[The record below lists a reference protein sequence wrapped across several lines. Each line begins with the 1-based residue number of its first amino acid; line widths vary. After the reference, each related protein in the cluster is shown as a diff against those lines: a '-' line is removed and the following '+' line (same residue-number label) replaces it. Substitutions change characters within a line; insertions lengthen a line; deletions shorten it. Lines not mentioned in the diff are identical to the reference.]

1 MSTLTDTTEQERA
14 ATTGAVL
21 EVDDLN
27 VRFPTEDGVVHA
39 VRGVSFSLRP
49 GDVLG
54 IVGESGSGKS
64 VTSMALMGLLPGSA
78 QITGSV
84 KFRGRELLGLSDK
97 QMSEVRG
104 KQIAM
109 VFQDPMTSLDPVY
122 KIGVQIA
129 ETVRTHDRSLSRS
142 AARARAVDL
151 LKLVGIP
158 NAAARIDS
166 YPHEFSGGM
175 RQRVVIAIAMAN
187 QPEVIIADE
196 PTTALDVTVQAQVL
210 EVLKTAQEETG
221 AATMLITHDLG
232 VVAGMVHRVLVMYA
246 GRAVEKGTVEDVFYR
261 ARMPYSI
268 GLLGSMPRIDADQ
281 KTRLT
286 PIKGAPPSLI
296 NPPPGCPFG
305 PRCPL
310 HYAQC
315 DAAEPDLRDVDG
327 SAEHSAACIRVDEI
341 VETDVAA
348 EDIFTADS
356 ADITMGEAAEVAAG
370 TETAE
375 EPVPI
380 EEIIAHNEEIA
391 EQLEPGEDRPAV
403 NLTGGTGDAGGPAS
417 ATAPGPDG
425 TSTADGSDGTDGTDG
440 TAPGPTA
447 AGAVRADEAS
457 ARRDSEEQ
465 A

>member
-1 MSTLTDTTEQERA
+1 MSTLTDTTEQDRRSS
-14 ATTGAVL
+14 TGALL

-27 VRFPTEDGVVHA
+27 VRFPTDDGVVHA
-39 VRGVSFSLRP
+39 VRGVSFALHP
-49 GDVLG
+49 GEVLG

-64 VTSMALMGLLPGSA
+64 VTSMAVMGLLPGSA
-78 QITGSV
+78 NITGSV
-84 KFRGRELLGLSDK
+84 KFRGRELLGLGDRQLSA
-97 QMSEVRG
+97 VRG
-104 KQIAM
+104 KQVAM

-129 ETVRTHDRSLSRS
+129 ETVRQHDKSVSRA

-158 NAAARIDS
+158 NAGDRIDS

-221 AATMLITHDLG
+221 AATVLITHDLG
-232 VVAGMVHRVLVMYA
+232 VVAGMVDRVLVMYA
-246 GRAVEKGTVEDVFYR
+246 GRAVEKGSVEDVFYR

-268 GLLGSMPRIDADQ
+268 GLLGSMPRIDAGEKQ
-281 KTRLT
+281 RLT
-286 PIKGAPPSLI
+286 PIKGSPPSLI

-310 HYAQC
+310 HYSEC
-315 DAAEPDLRDVDG
+315 DVEEPDLRRVDG
-327 SAEHSAACIRVDEI
+327 RDHTAACIRVEEL
-341 VETDVAA
+341 VETEVAA
-348 EDIFTADS
+348 EDIFSQDS
-356 ADITMGEAAEVAAG
+356 SDTTLAAASEIGAGAGDEA
-370 TETAE
+370 
-375 EPVPI
+375 VPI
-380 EEIIAHNEEIA
+380 EEIIAAKA
-391 EQLEPGEDRPAV
+391 EAEGQP
-403 NLTGGTGDAGGPAS
+403 
-417 ATAPGPDG
+417 
-425 TSTADGSDGTDGTDG
+425 STNG
-440 TAPGPTA
+440 TAPAEAAVQPAVTA
-447 AGAVRADEAS
+447 RADDADGH
-457 ARRDSEEQ
+457 RDSEER

>member
-14 ATTGAVL
+14 ASTGAVL
-21 EVDDLN
+21 EVEDLN

-64 VTSMALMGLLPGSA
+64 VTSMAVMGLLPGSA

-84 KFRGRELLGLSDK
+84 KFRGRELLGLNDK
-97 QMSEVRG
+97 QMSVVRG
-104 KQIAM
+104 KQVAM
-109 VFQDPMTSLDPVY
+109 IFQDPMTSLDPVY

-129 ETVRTHDRSLSRS
+129 ETVRQHDKSLSRA
-142 AARARAVDL
+142 AARDRAIDL

-210 EVLKTAQEETG
+210 EVLKTAREETG
-221 AATMLITHDLG
+221 AATVLITHDLG
-232 VVAGMVHRVLVMYA
+232 VVAGMVDKVLVMYA

-268 GLLGSMPRIDADQ
+268 GLLGSMPRVDADE

-286 PIKGAPPSLI
+286 PIKGSPPSLI

-315 DAAEPDLRDVDG
+315 DVAEPDLRDVDG
-327 SAEHSAACIRVDEI
+327 SAEHSAACIRVEEI

-356 ADITMGEAAEVAAG
+356 ADITMGEPAEIVAGA
-370 TETAE
+370 ESAE

-391 EQLEPGEDRPAV
+391 GHGEHGEHRPAV
-403 NLTGGTGDAGGPAS
+403 DLTGGTGGTGDT
-417 ATAPGPDG
+417 TAAGPDG
-425 TSTADGSDGTDGTDG
+425 TAD
-440 TAPGPTA
+440 PTTTTPARGDEAA
-447 AGAVRADEAS
+447 AG
-457 ARRDSEEQ
+457 RDSEEP

>member
-14 ATTGAVL
+14 AATDAVL
-21 EVDDLN
+21 EVEDLN
-27 VRFPTEDGVVHA
+27 VRFPTDDGIVHA

-49 GDVLG
+49 GEVLG

-64 VTSMALMGLLPGSA
+64 VTSLAVMGLLPGSA

-84 KFRGRELLGLSDK
+84 KFRGRDLVGLNDR
-97 QMSEVRG
+97 QMSTVRG
-104 KQIAM
+104 KQVAM

-129 ETVRTHDRSLSRS
+129 ETVRQHDKSLSRA
-142 AARARAVDL
+142 AARSRAIDL

-175 RQRVVIAIAMAN
+175 RQRVVIAIAIAN

-221 AATMLITHDLG
+221 AATVLITHDLG
-232 VVAGMVHRVLVMYA
+232 VVAGMVDKVLVMYA

-268 GLLGSMPRIDADQ
+268 GLLGSMPRIDANE

-286 PIKGAPPSLI
+286 PIKGSPPSLI
-296 NPPPGCPFG
+296 NVQPGCPFG

-315 DAAEPDLRDVDG
+315 DVAEPELLSVDG
-327 SAEHSAACIRVDEI
+327 SAEHSAACIRVEEI

-356 ADITMGEAAEVAAG
+356 ADITLGEAAEVAAG

-380 EEIIAHNEEIA
+380 QEIIAHNEEIA
-391 EQLEPGEDRPAV
+391 EHLEKAERSEQRPTVDLA
-403 NLTGGTGDAGGPAS
+403 GGTGDAVGTGPGSAAGTTTAGPAR
-417 ATAPGPDG
+417 G
-425 TSTADGSDGTDGTDG
+425 
-440 TAPGPTA
+440 
-447 AGAVRADEAS
+447 DEAT

>member
-1 MSTLTDTTEQERA
+1 
-14 ATTGAVL
+14 
-21 EVDDLN
+21 
-27 VRFPTEDGVVHA
+27 
-39 VRGVSFSLRP
+39 
-49 GDVLG
+49 
-54 IVGESGSGKS
+54 
-64 VTSMALMGLLPGSA
+64 
-78 QITGSV
+78 
-84 KFRGRELLGLSDK
+84 
-97 QMSEVRG
+97 
-104 KQIAM
+104 
-109 VFQDPMTSLDPVY
+109 
-122 KIGVQIA
+122 
-129 ETVRTHDRSLSRS
+129 
-142 AARARAVDL
+142 
-151 LKLVGIP
+151 
-158 NAAARIDS
+158 
-166 YPHEFSGGM
+166 M

-221 AATMLITHDLG
+221 AATVLITHDLG
-232 VVAGMVHRVLVMYA
+232 VVAGMVDKVLVMYA

-268 GLLGSMPRIDADQ
+268 GLLGSMPRVDADQ

-286 PIKGAPPSLI
+286 PIKGSPPSLI

-315 DAAEPDLRDVDG
+315 DAAEPDLREVDG
-327 SAEHSAACIRVDEI
+327 SGHSAACIRVDEI

-391 EQLEPGEDRPAV
+391 EQLAHAEHEHDQAAQQLAQGEHEHDQA
-403 NLTGGTGDAGGPAS
+403 AQEEQAAPAS
-417 ATAPGPDG
+417 AG
-425 TSTADGSDGTDGTDG
+425 TADGTPPADA
-440 TAPGPTA
+440 TADSTPAPDVPTTGPA
-447 AGAVRADEAS
+447 RADETA

>member
-1 MSTLTDTTEQERA
+1 MSTLTD
-14 ATTGAVL
+14 ATAEDRRSRTDAVL
-21 EVDDLN
+21 EVEDLN

-39 VRGVSFSLRP
+39 VRGVSFALRP
-49 GDVLG
+49 GEVLG

-64 VTSMALMGLLPGSA
+64 VTSMAVMGLLPGSA
-78 QITGSV
+78 NITGSV
-84 KFRGRELLGLSDK
+84 RFRGQELLGLSDR
-97 QMSEVRG
+97 QMSSIRG
-104 KQIAM
+104 KSLAM

-129 ETVRTHDRSLSRS
+129 ETVRQHDRSVSKQ
-142 AARARAVDL
+142 AAKARAVDL
-151 LKLVGIP
+151 LKMVGIP

-221 AATMLITHDLG
+221 AATVLITHDLG
-232 VVAGMVHRVLVMYA
+232 VVAGMVDRVLVMYA

-268 GLLGSMPRIDADQ
+268 GLLGSMPRVDAGE

-286 PIKGAPPSLI
+286 PIKGSPPSLI

-310 HYAQC
+310 HYDQC
-315 DAAEPDLRDVDG
+315 DVAEPDLRRVDG
-327 SAEHSAACIRVDEI
+327 AEHTAACIRVEEL
-341 VETDVAA
+341 VRTDADA
-348 EDIFTADS
+348 EDIFSSDS
-356 ADITMGEAAEVAAG
+356 SDATLAAAAEIG
-370 TETAE
+370 ERAE
-375 EPVPI
+375 DAPAIQPG
-380 EEIIAHNEEIA
+380 ALA
-391 EQLEPGEDRPAV
+391 EGVDPTSG
-403 NLTGGTGDAGGPAS
+403 
-417 ATAPGPDG
+417 AT
-425 TSTADGSDGTDGTDG
+425 
-440 TAPGPTA
+440 
-447 AGAVRADEAS
+447 RADLVDADQPA
-457 ARRDSEEQ
+457 ARRDPEER

>member
-14 ATTGAVL
+14 AATGALL
-21 EVDDLN
+21 EVEDLN
-27 VRFPTEDGVVHA
+27 VRFPTDDGVVHA

-49 GDVLG
+49 GEVLG

-64 VTSMALMGLLPGSA
+64 VTSLAVMGLLPGSA

-84 KFRGRELLGLSDK
+84 KFRGRDLVGLNDR
-97 QMSEVRG
+97 QMSTVRG
-104 KQIAM
+104 KQVAM

-129 ETVRTHDRSLSRS
+129 ETVRQHDKSLSRT

-151 LKLVGIP
+151 LTLVGIP

-175 RQRVVIAIAMAN
+175 RQRVVIAIAIAN

-221 AATMLITHDLG
+221 AATVLITHDLG
-232 VVAGMVHRVLVMYA
+232 VVAGMVDKVLVMYA

-281 KTRLT
+281 KIRLT
-286 PIKGAPPSLI
+286 PIKGSPPSLI
-296 NPPPGCPFG
+296 NVKPGCPFG

-310 HYAQC
+310 HYAEC
-315 DAAEPDLRDVDG
+315 DVAEPDLRRVDG
-327 SAEHSAACIRVDEI
+327 RDHTAACIRVEEI
-341 VETDVAA
+341 VESDVAA

-356 ADITMGEAAEVAAG
+356 ADITLGEAAEVAAG
-370 TETAE
+370 AETAE

-391 EQLEPGEDRPAV
+391 EQIGHGQIPTSRNVSLIAAGTEPE
-403 NLTGGTGDAGGPAS
+403 DAGAEAVAPVARTPADS
-417 ATAPGPDG
+417 
-425 TSTADGSDGTDGTDG
+425 TDG
-440 TAPGPTA
+440 TAAGPTMAGA
-447 AGAVRADEAS
+447 AGADEA
-457 ARRDSEEQ
+457 AGRRDPEEQ

>member
-14 ATTGAVL
+14 AATGAVL
-21 EVDDLN
+21 DVDDLN

-49 GDVLG
+49 GEVLG

-64 VTSMALMGLLPGSA
+64 VTSLAVMGLLPGSA

-84 KFRGRELLGLSDK
+84 KFRGRELLGLNDR
-97 QMSEVRG
+97 QMSTVRG
-104 KQIAM
+104 KQLAM

-129 ETVRTHDRSLSRS
+129 ETVRQHDKSLSRQ
-142 AARARAVDL
+142 AARDRAIDL

-221 AATMLITHDLG
+221 AATVLITHDLG
-232 VVAGMVHRVLVMYA
+232 VVAGMVDKVLVMYA

-268 GLLGSMPRIDADQ
+268 GLLGSMPRIDVDQ

-286 PIKGAPPSLI
+286 PIKGSPPSLI

-315 DAAEPDLRDVDG
+315 DAAEPELIPVDG
-327 SAEHSAACIRVDEI
+327 AGHSAACIRVEEI

-370 TETAE
+370 AETAA

-380 EEIIAHNEEIA
+380 EQIIAHNEEIA
-391 EQLEPGEDRPAV
+391 EQLAHGEHP
-403 NLTGGTGDAGGPAS
+403 DAAAAEEQAAPAS
-417 ATAPGPDG
+417 AETA
-425 TSTADGSDGTDGTDG
+425 TG
-440 TAPGPTA
+440 TAA
-447 AGAVRADEAS
+447 AGTPAAGTPSAGTTTTGPAWADEA
-457 ARRDSEEQ
+457 AVRRDSEEQ